1 LAKKVALAWTSD
13 LFDVLLPLLY
23 GINSD
28 FPGEATP
35 ALGNKTVKLEESSEK
50 TVQRNSLRGHNP

>member
-1 LAKKVALAWTSD
+1 LTSD